1 MRELD
6 SIAQAMMFEAI
17 QIGLAVLLSWWLVH
31 RLRTVAYRKGC
42 RDALTAPTAPAP
54 HLYSCRIPTTAT
66 NGDTLIVRADLERG
80 ADS

>member
-6 SIAQAMMFEAI
+6 SIAQSMMFEAI

-31 RLRTVAYRKGC
+31 RLRTVAYRRGY
-42 RDALTAPTAPAP
+42 RDALAAPPVPAP
-54 HLYSCRIPTTAT
+54 YVYECRVPTTAT